1 MNLLK
6 PPKLIEKIEN
16 RKFLWFTWK
25 KKTWYIEWE
34 FFIQG
39 PFYDFN
45 EAAEIYSYALSAFEN
60 EA

>member
-6 PPKLIEKIEN
+6 SPKLIEKIEN

-34 FFIQG
+34 FCVLG
-39 PFYDFN
+39 PYYEYN
-45 EAAEIYSYALSAFEN
+45 EAVAMHNMALASYEVR
-60 EA
+60 